1 MTSADA
7 RRLLG
12 PPEREQSQYDLL
24 APYSDP
30 EVLGEAY
37 LELLRRLR
45 TMTFA
50 DSATNNRRPTLIFL
64 DEKLAEIHLEQK
76 DDSLVVRGLDLWQ
89 RDRVA
94 LVTGL
99 ARGEE
104 VMLFSG
110 ISPDRGFHLMH
121 EP

>member
-1 MTSADA
+1 
-7 RRLLG
+7 
-12 PPEREQSQYDLL
+12 
-24 APYSDP
+24 
-30 EVLGEAY
+30 
-37 LELLRRLR
+37 
-45 TMTFA
+45 MTFA

-110 ISPDRGFHLMH
+110 LFSGISPDRGFHLMH